1 MLNLQDVYSRVCGQW
16 QVKTEGGQSEFVGLC
31 QVLESHGLVRV
42 KRARE
47 TILTKVC
54 VCAHA
59 CVCQYNLVH
68 HKPICECLK

>member
-16 QVKTEGGQSEFVGLC
+16 QVKSEEGQSEFVGLC

-47 TILTKVC
+47 TQQTKVC
-54 VCAHA
+54 VCVGVRV
-59 CVCQYNLVH
+59 CVNT
-68 HKPICECLK
+68 I

>member
-16 QVKTEGGQSEFVGLC
+16 QVKSEGGQSEIVGLC
-31 QVLESHGLVRV
+31 QVLESRGLVRV

-54 VCAHA
+54 VCVCA

>member
-16 QVKTEGGQSEFVGLC
+16 QVKSEGGQSEFVGLC

-47 TILTKVC
+47 TRLTKVWVC
-54 VCAHA
+54 VC
-59 CVCQYNLVH
+59 VFGNL
-68 HKPICECLK
+68 

>member
-16 QVKTEGGQSEFVGLC
+16 QVKSEGGQSEFVGLC

-54 VCAHA
+54 VC
-59 CVCQYNLVH
+59 VCQYNLVH